1 MKLFVLKFI
10 TSASRLS
17 VLPHLKVNT
26 LSLNVILSANQVS
39 KPYGV
44 LIMDQTTL
52 PEPAFNMYSK
62 RIFSFP
68 IGVSLFKVSAGKI
81 NQIFYIHIINTLFF
95 CFLIV

>member
-1 MKLFVLKFI
+1 MLNY
-10 TSASRLS
+10 S
-17 VLPHLKVNT
+17 VAELR
-26 LSLNVILSANQVS
+26 VILSANQVS
-39 KPYGV
+39 KPDGV